1 MMMPPI
7 LNPQERPLSQI
18 PISQP
23 DMLSPLLSQPIER
36 NSSPVNITPNS
47 PISNALNLAASA
59 ASLKKDFV
67 ICEQIMT
74 EKHKFLVDMLDGM
87 NNKVSSIAEKL
98 ASLEN
103 RVQVLEESGNTKTLI
118 AQSIFQAANE
128 RHNDME
134 RKQRENDAALTRI
147 HQKCDKMENMYTR
160 ITKIEQLLME
170 RKEPEKSTTNVN
182 LDIAIYGLYTPND
195 ITISVD
201 RLFEDMN
208 QSNVKCVFAYRTP
221 SRPDSNRPGVVMAVM
236 RCLQDK
242 RAILEHK
249 RSIRHIP
256 QYQNVYI
263 KSSKTHTEQVMDAN
277 FSLML
282 NEMTNGSSYFIS
294 DNGRIR
300 KKTREQHNQH
310 NSYDTFRYNERDGY
324 RGLEHNHSGAR
335 PKTNQN
341 PILDYRRQT
350 NKNQNYSDHLYPSR
364 HNQSNMTY
372 SINNIQRRQGIW
384 RQNDRSTLN
393 SNNYC
398 RYGSQTHHDHTKY
411 GPYTHQYNM
420 NRYDNNN
427 PLFYQINNDANY
439 AVDHIISKN

>member
-1 MMMPPI
+1 
-7 LNPQERPLSQI
+7 
-18 PISQP
+18 
-23 DMLSPLLSQPIER
+23 
-36 NSSPVNITPNS
+36 
-47 PISNALNLAASA
+47 
-59 ASLKKDFV
+59 
-67 ICEQIMT
+67 
-74 EKHKFLVDMLDGM
+74 MLDGM

-134 RKQRENDAALTRI
+134 RKQRENDA
-147 HQKCDKMENMYTR
+147 ENMYTR

-182 LDIAIYGLYTPND
+182 LDIAIYGLYPPND

-208 QSNVKCVFAYRTP
+208 LSNVKCVFAYRTP

-249 RSIRHIP
+249 RSIRHMP

-294 DNGRIR
+294 DNGEYE
-300 KKTREQHNQH
+300 KK
-310 NSYDTFRYNERDGY
+310 
-324 RGLEHNHSGAR
+324 
-335 PKTNQN
+335 
-341 PILDYRRQT
+341 
-350 NKNQNYSDHLYPSR
+350 
-364 HNQSNMTY
+364 
-372 SINNIQRRQGIW
+372 QGI
-384 RQNDRSTLN
+384 NIILMTPLDI
-393 SNNYC
+393 
-398 RYGSQTHHDHTKY
+398 TK
-411 GPYTHQYNM
+411 GM
-420 NRYDNNN
+420 VIGD
-427 PLFYQINNDANY
+427 
-439 AVDHIISKN
+439 